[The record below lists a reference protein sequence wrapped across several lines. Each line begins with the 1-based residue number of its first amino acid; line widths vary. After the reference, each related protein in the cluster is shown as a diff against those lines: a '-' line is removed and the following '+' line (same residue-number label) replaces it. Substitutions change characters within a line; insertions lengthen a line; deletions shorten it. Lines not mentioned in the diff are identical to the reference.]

1 MFGIELRIATR
12 GGRVAPKA
20 YRDLVADVEGL
31 VEEIDH
37 VVPGT
42 GLAWGLGHGERHGAL
57 VVRLEPLEHA
67 PASDEPRVR
76 QTVLAVV
83 EGAAELRAH
92 SGIPDYY
99 TETGVSRLLD
109 AARRRSAPGVDAVE
123 LAALNGTE
131 LAAAALDEELI
142 AHAASTVSTSATAQG
157 SVEGVLDTMSTR
169 RKQARASVF
178 DATTRRAVE
187 VRASAITAEDLHRH
201 FGQRVLI
208 GGALT
213 RNGQGQAVRILADH
227 IQALPAIAPR
237 SRLRELIGIAPGWT
251 GGRSTAEVMAEL
263 RDRG

>member
-1 MFGIELRIATR
+1 MFGIELRIATS

-20 YRDLVADVEGL
+20 YRELVADVEGL
-31 VEEIDH
+31 VDEIDH

-42 GLAWGLGHGERHGAL
+42 GLAWGLRHGEGSGAL
-57 VVRLEPLEHA
+57 VVRLEPLGNG
-67 PASDEPRVR
+67 PASEEPRVR

-83 EGAAELRAH
+83 EGAAALRAR

-99 TETGVSRLLD
+99 TETGVSRLAD

-131 LAAAALDEELI
+131 LAQAALDDELI
-142 AHAASTVSTSATAQG
+142 AHAASTVSTSSTAQG

-169 RKQARASVF
+169 RKPARASVF
-178 DATTRRAVE
+178 DSRTRRAVE

-208 GGALT
+208 AGALT
-213 RNGQGQAVRILADH
+213 RNGMGQTVRILADH
-227 IQALPAIAPR
+227 IEVLPPTAPR